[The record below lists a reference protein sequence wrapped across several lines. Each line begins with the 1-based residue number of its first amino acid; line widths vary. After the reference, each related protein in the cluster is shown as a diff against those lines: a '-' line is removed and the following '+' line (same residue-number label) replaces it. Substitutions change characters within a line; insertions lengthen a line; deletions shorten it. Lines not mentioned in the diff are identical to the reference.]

1 MPWLQPRACSHANVL
16 TDDAHPSL
24 LLTNVLTDDA
34 HPSLLLFFDAFFD
47 HAFVFLFLSMHL
59 SGALPTQEEM
69 TTQCKMTTQERMTT
83 QYETDV

>member
-1 MPWLQPRACSHANVL
+1 MTPRPI
-16 TDDAHPSL
+16 TD
-24 LLTNVLTDDA
+24 VLTDDA

-59 SGALPTQEEM
+59 AGALPTQEEM
-69 TTQCKMTTQERMTT
+69 PTQCKMTTQERMTT